1 VSDGPEATGSERPA
15 DAATE
20 SGVTDEVTSD
30 PGAAEAQEVPA
41 EDSLGGTAASS
52 GPDAEGR
59 DNEGHHNEGHHSDGH
74 HSEDDASGNDE
85 SDSVDRGTADH
96 GGDRGADD
104 ADVNTEAINDP
115 AETPSATAA
124 EAMAATGGST
134 RSASGVH
141 PDTRLARERLEDL
154 QRLQAEYVNYKRRV
168 DRDRALVQERAIA
181 DVLDS
186 LLPVLDDIHAAREHG
201 DLTEGPFA
209 AIADKLESSLGK
221 FGLERFGAPGE
232 AFDPT
237 VHEALLHT
245 EWDEAVTPTDPSAT
259 TVVQVLQPGYR
270 TGQQVIR
277 PARVSVADPG

>member
-1 VSDGPEATGSERPA
+1 MSDGPEATGSERPA

-20 SGVTDEVTSD
+20 SGVTDEVTPD

-52 GPDAEGR
+52 RRDAEGR
-59 DNEGHHNEGHHSDGH
+59 DNEGHHSDGH
-74 HSEDDASGNDE
+74 DSEDDAGGNDE
-85 SDSVDRGTADH
+85 SDSVDRSAADH
-96 GGDRGADD
+96 DGDRGADD

-115 AETPSATAA
+115 AEMPSATAA
-124 EAMAATGGST
+124 EAKAAEGGST
-134 RSASGVH
+134 RSASDSGSH